1 MANKIKEEAR
11 RLYDSYGAD
20 EEGMDKVIMEHYK
33 EIMGTDK
40 ISKMILQLIMHE
52 MVKNNLSPLE
62 ALTGLA
68 MASASF
74 IDVLEKADCC
84 EDSENLEEGF
94 LTCFHMGRLIEQGSD
109 MSDEDEE
116 DEEN

>member
-40 ISKMILQLIMHE
+40 FSKMILHLIMHE

-74 IDVLEKADCC
+74 IWI
-84 EDSENLEEGF
+84 
-94 LTCFHMGRLIEQGSD
+94 MGRVFDPAGADQKTVPMIRDFLL
-109 MSDEDEE
+109 
-116 DEEN
+116 N